1 MGMPKFRLRIRGR
14 LYAGFMALVAV
25 GLVMAVVAVWNLR
38 SVQEQVA
45 KASAFSDSTAR
56 VLEISTHLQ
65 AIQRANLRYI
75 YDANESA
82 MREAAERETAAT
94 ELLQVGAKGTASEER
109 RKLYND
115 LIADIARMRSLRDNL
130 GDAVNEARTGKATL
144 LPSGDELTVK
154 MGKLVD
160 VARAAVDEDTAA
172 LVADLESRLLV
183 VQIANWRF
191 LALRDTK
198 GPANF
203 RTNVDRAMQ
212 RLSALEK
219 SPQAS
224 ELRTTLAP
232 VKTSLGIYKSAF
244 ETTSAAM
251 LQADEIYHKNLAP
264 LIVDSIAKLKV
275 AEAALKKDYKE
286 SRSQAEA
293 VIDGTTTVQEIAGG
307 IAVLFGLIVA
317 FLTARSLVGPLTSMT
332 RAMGLLA
339 GGNLEIEIPGRGKA
353 DEIGDMAKAIQVFKD
368 NMVETERLRAEQVEV
383 EARQAESRKKDMVR
397 LADQFE
403 QAVGEIVDTVSSASS
418 ELEASA
424 GTLTA
429 TASRAQDRST
439 EVASASQEA
448 TANVQA
454 VASATEELSSSV
466 SEIARQVQESARI
479 ATEAV
484 GQASRTNARVG
495 ELSKAAARIGDVVE
509 LITTIAGQTNLLA
522 LNATIE
528 AARAG
533 DAGRG
538 FAVVASE
545 VKALAQQTAKATDEI
560 AQQVSGIQ
568 AATEESVG
576 SIREISGTIE
586 RLSEISSTV
595 AAAVEQ
601 QGAATREI
609 SRNVQQ
615 AAHGTQRVSTN
626 IGDVQRGASETG
638 SASSQVLSA
647 ARSLSADSNR
657 LKQEVAKFLNS
668 VHAA

>member
-1 MGMPKFRLRIRGR
+1 
-14 LYAGFMALVAV
+14 VA
-25 GLVMAVVAVWNLR
+25 AIWNLR
-38 SVQEQVA
+38 SVQDQVA

-75 YDANESA
+75 YDANEPA
-82 MREAAERETAAT
+82 MREASERETAAT
-94 ELLQVGAKGTASEER
+94 ELLQVGAKGTLSEER

-115 LIADIARMRSLRDNL
+115 LIADIAKMKSLRDNL

-154 MGKLVD
+154 MNKLVD
-160 VARAAVDEDTAA
+160 VARAAVDEDTAS
-172 LVADLESRLLV
+172 LVADLESRLLL

-203 RTNVDRAMQ
+203 RTNVDRASQ
-212 RLSALEK
+212 RLAALEK
-219 SPQAS
+219 SPQAT
-224 ELRTTLAP
+224 ELRATLAP

-251 LQADEIYHKNLAP
+251 LQADEIYHKSLAP
-264 LIVDSIAKLKV
+264 LIADSIAKLKV
-275 AEAALKKDYKE
+275 AETALKKDYKD

-293 VIDGTTTVQEIAGG
+293 TIDGTTSMQEIVGG
-307 IAVLFGLIVA
+307 VATLFGLIVA
-317 FLTARSLVGPLTSMT
+317 VLIARSIVGPLTSMT

-339 GGNLEIEIPGRGKA
+339 GGDLAVEIPSRGKA

-368 NMVETERLRAEQVEV
+368 NMIDTERMRHEQTEI
-383 EARQAESRKKDMVR
+383 EARQAEDRKKDMVR

-424 GTLTA
+424 GTLTTTA
-429 TASRAQDRST
+429 TRAQDLST

-479 ATEAV
+479 ASEAV
-484 GQASRTNARVG
+484 GQATKTNARVS

-509 LITTIAGQTNLLA
+509 LISTIAGQTNLLA

-533 DAGRG
+533 EAGRG

-545 VKALAQQTAKATDEI
+545 VKALAEQTAKATGEI

-595 AAAVEQ
+595 AAAVEE
-601 QGAATREI
+601 QGAATQEI

-626 IGDVQRGASETG
+626 IGDVQRGASDTG

-647 ARSLSADSNR
+647 ARSLSSDSNR
-657 LKQEVAKFLNS
+657 LKQEVAKFLSS

>member
-1 MGMPKFRLRIRGR
+1 MPSFRLRIRGR
-14 LYAGFMALVAV
+14 LYAGFMALVVV
-25 GLVMAVVAVWNLR
+25 GLVMAVVAIWNLR
-38 SVQEQVA
+38 SVQDQVA

-82 MREAAERETAAT
+82 MREASERETAAT
-94 ELLQVGAKGTASEER
+94 ELLQVGAKGTLSEER
-109 RKLYND
+109 RRLYND
-115 LIADIARMRSLRDNL
+115 LIADIAKMRVLRDNL

-154 MGKLVD
+154 MNKLVD
-160 VARAAVDEDTAA
+160 VARAAVDEDTAS
-172 LVADLESRLLV
+172 LVADLESRLLL

-203 RTNVDRAMQ
+203 RTNVDRASQ
-212 RLSALEK
+212 RLAALEK
-219 SPQAS
+219 SPQAT
-224 ELRTTLAP
+224 ELRATLAP

-251 LQADEIYHKNLAP
+251 LQADEIYHKSLAP

-275 AEAALKKDYKE
+275 AETALKKDYKD

-293 VIDGTTTVQEIAGG
+293 TIDGTTSMQEIVGG
-307 IAVLFGLIVA
+307 VATLFGLIVA
-317 FLTARSLVGPLTSMT
+317 FLIARSIVGPLTSMT
-332 RAMGLLA
+332 RAMAALA
-339 GGNLEIEIPGRGKA
+339 GGDLVVEIPGRGKA
-353 DEIGDMAKAIQVFKD
+353 DEIGDMAKAIDVFKT
-368 NMVETERLRAEQVEV
+368 NMIDTERMRHEQTEI
-383 EARQAESRKKDMVR
+383 EARQAEDRKKDMVR

-429 TASRAQDRST
+429 TATRAQDLST

-479 ATEAV
+479 ASEAV
-484 GQASRTNARVG
+484 GQATKTNARVS

-509 LITTIAGQTNLLA
+509 LISTIAGQTNLLA

-533 DAGRG
+533 EAGRG

-545 VKALAQQTAKATDEI
+545 VKALAEQTAKATGEI

-595 AAAVEQ
+595 AAAVEE
-601 QGAATREI
+601 QGAATQEI

-626 IGDVQRGASETG
+626 IGDVQRGASDTG

-657 LKQEVAKFLNS
+657 LKLEVTKFLES

>member
-1 MGMPKFRLRIRGR
+1 MPSFRLRIRGR
-14 LYAGFMALVAV
+14 LYAGFMALVVV
-25 GLVMAVVAVWNLR
+25 GLVMAVVAIWNLR
-38 SVQEQVA
+38 SVQDQVA

-75 YDANESA
+75 YDANEPA
-82 MREAAERETAAT
+82 MREASERETAAT
-94 ELLQVGAKGTASEER
+94 ELLQVGAKGTLSEDR

-115 LIADIARMRSLRDNL
+115 LIADIAKMKSLRDNL

-154 MGKLVD
+154 MNKLVD
-160 VARAAVDEDTAA
+160 VARAAVDEDTAS
-172 LVADLESRLLV
+172 LVADLESRLLL

-203 RTNVDRAMQ
+203 RTNVDRASQ
-212 RLSALEK
+212 RLAALEK
-219 SPQAS
+219 SPQAT
-224 ELRTTLAP
+224 ELRATLAP

-251 LQADEIYHKNLAP
+251 LQADEIYHKSLAP
-264 LIVDSIAKLKV
+264 LIADSIAKLKV
-275 AEAALKKDYKE
+275 AETALKKDYKD

-293 VIDGTTTVQEIAGG
+293 TIDGTTSMQEIVGG
-307 IAVLFGLIVA
+307 VATLFGLIVA
-317 FLTARSLVGPLTSMT
+317 VLIARSIVGPLTSMT

-339 GGNLEIEIPGRGKA
+339 GGDLAVEIPSRGKA

-368 NMVETERLRAEQVEV
+368 NMIDTERMRHEQTEI
-383 EARQAESRKKDMVR
+383 EARQAEDRKKDMVR

-424 GTLTA
+424 GTLTTTA
-429 TASRAQDRST
+429 TRAQDLST

-479 ATEAV
+479 ASEAV
-484 GQASRTNARVG
+484 GQATKTNARVS

-509 LITTIAGQTNLLA
+509 LISTIAGQTNLLA

-533 DAGRG
+533 EAGRG

-545 VKALAQQTAKATDEI
+545 VKALAEQTAKATGEI

-595 AAAVEQ
+595 AAAVEE
-601 QGAATREI
+601 QGAATQEI

-626 IGDVQRGASETG
+626 IGDVQRGASDTG

-647 ARSLSADSNR
+647 ARSLSSDSNR
-657 LKQEVAKFLNS
+657 LKQEVAKFLSS